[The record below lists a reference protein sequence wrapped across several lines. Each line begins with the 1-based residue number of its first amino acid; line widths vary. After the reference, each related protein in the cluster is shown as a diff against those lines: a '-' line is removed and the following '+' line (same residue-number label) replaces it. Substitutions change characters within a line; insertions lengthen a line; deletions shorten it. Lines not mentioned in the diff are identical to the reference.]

1 MLIIGILLALVGIS
15 IALSSVSIKKLSD
28 TISNTLWITG
38 LLIFVLNAGCI
49 VYAI

>member
-1 MLIIGILLALVGIS
+1 MLIIGVILALVGIT

-28 TISNTLWITG
+28 TVSNTLWIMG
-38 LLIFVLNAGCI
+38 LLVFVLNAGCI